1 MLVYLIKRV
10 AICLPIWEGQVQT
23 GEMKNC
29 SKKFVLLTF
38 LGVEEKES
46 LVKPSSNFGTPC
58 VDN

>member
-29 SKKFVLLTF
+29 SRKFVWITF
-38 LGVEEKES
+38 LEVEEKES
-46 LVKPSSNFGTPC
+46 LLEQSSILGTPC
-58 VDN
+58 VSN